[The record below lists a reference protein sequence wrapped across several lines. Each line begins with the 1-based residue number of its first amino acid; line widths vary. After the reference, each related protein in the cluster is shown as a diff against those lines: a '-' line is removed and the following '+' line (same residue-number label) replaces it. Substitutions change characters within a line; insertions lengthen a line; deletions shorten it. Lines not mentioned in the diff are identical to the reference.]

1 MPKSLKSWKTSH
13 CFPEPSGGE
22 RGAQLAQLVGVAES
36 HGFESADFGAFF
48 LS

>member
-1 MPKSLKSWKTSH
+1 VAANV
-13 CFPEPSGGE
+13 GV
-22 RGAQLAQLVGVAES
+22 QLAQLVGVAES